1 MDQAELDEQERLR
14 TRVCNRRKLTSAA
27 NFFLGEVLK
36 LRPED
41 GGGTWVVV
49 KLLPRTKRW
58 SFARC
63 LAERRAA

>member
-1 MDQAELDEQERLR
+1 MK
-14 TRVCNRRKLTSAA
+14 TRRKLTSAA

-58 SFARC
+58 GFARA
-63 LAERRAA
+63 LAERR